1 MENFGSV
8 NPLFYVTLLC
18 WLWLLQ
24 LPSSAPV
31 YSEASLVNAASQTTD
46 RFAPNSV
53 LTLYGANLAYSTAV
67 ARPPSPPRAGWLYPE
82 LLGGVRIL
90 VGVPFLELL
99 FVSPTQINF
108 RLPAGMRPA
117 NYTIQLNRE
126 SVLGPAIQIR
136 VRDLAPE
143 LFTAPGNWLLA
154 TRPDGSLVTADT
166 PARPG
171 ETIVFYG
178 TGFGATVAPST
189 GIQTAVNWLQHFPE
203 FAVLVN
209 GEPSPGLYYAGVTPG
224 YSALYQV
231 NFTLPAVETANP
243 EIRVSA
249 RGDRSREGTRLWFKP
264 E

>member
-1 MENFGSV
+1 M
-8 NPLFYVTLLC
+8 TLLC

-53 LTLYGANLAYSTAV
+53 LTLYGVNLAFNTAV
-67 ARPPSPPRAGWLYPE
+67 ARPPSPPRAGWLYPDQ
-82 LLGGVRIL
+82 LGGVRIL
-90 VGVPFLELL
+90 VGLPFLELL
-99 FVSPTQINF
+99 FVSPTQVNF
-108 RLPAGMRPA
+108 RLPAAIRPG
-117 NYTIQLNRE
+117 NYTIQLTRD
-126 SVLGPAIQIR
+126 SVLGPAIPIR

-143 LFTAPGNWLLA
+143 LFTTPDNWLLA

-178 TGFGATVAPST
+178 TGFGPTLAPST
-189 GIQTAVNWLQHFPE
+189 GIQTAVNWLQNISE

-209 GEPSPGLYYAGVTPG
+209 GEASPGLYYAGVTPG

-231 NFTLPAVETANP
+231 NFTLPAVDSPNIEL
-243 EIRVSA
+243 RVAA

-264 E
+264 

>member
-90 VGVPFLELL
+90 VGGPFLELL

-126 SVLGPAIQIR
+126 SVLGPPIQIR

-154 TRPDGSLVTADT
+154 TRPDGSLVTAET
-166 PARPG
+166 PARSG